1 MKKFESFIFLLY
13 ICSTKINIM
22 TEQEILQHIDG
33 MVTMLSTEFPEAFKK
48 GENTDGTTSKLF
60 QNAIEAL
67 LRYSIKLGER
77 KAIDKARN
85 WVILNTRTE
94 FLYAHE
100 HDDYPISYVRVD
112 GIKDTI
118 ELMEK
123 FTNAMEK

>member
-1 MKKFESFIFLLY
+1 M
-13 ICSTKINIM
+13 NIM

-48 GENTDGTTSKLF
+48 GENTDGATFKSF

-77 KAIDKARN
+77 KAIEKARN
-85 WVILNTRTE
+85 WVILNTRTV
-94 FLYAHE
+94 FLHTDK
-100 HDDYPISYVRVD
+100 HDDYPTSYVRVV

-118 ELMEK
+118 ELMNE

>member
-1 MKKFESFIFLLY
+1 
-13 ICSTKINIM
+13 M

-33 MVTMLSTEFPEAFKK
+33 MVTMLSKEFPEAFKK

-77 KAIDKARN
+77 KAIEKARN
-85 WVILNTRTE
+85 WVILNTTTE
-94 FLYAHE
+94 FLHANK
-100 HDDYPISYVRVD
+100 HDDYPTSYVRVV

-118 ELMEK
+118 ELMDK
-123 FTNAMEK
+123 FTKAMEE